1 MAENTMK
8 YPKCILCDE
17 SSSSFTAG
25 DFLASPQAKCDG
37 NPPGDLI
44 KLYSL
49 CLDCDLLHRHGN
61 RADFARI
68 ASGLEGYHVEAAR
81 RESSA
86 RADFEAVHQM
96 LKLLSIGDPDARLVV
111 SGDSDWFR
119 LLEPL
124 LNQVADFMKDLIEES
139 HETAIGLCEHYE
151 TLLLLAGGDLNAR
164 ASINSPVELIAKL
177 GELINS
183 QSTTF
188 LNVIKRQKTQE
199 NELQALN
206 QQLQSII
213 DFLPDATFVVDA
225 DKRVI
230 AWNKALEEMTGFTKE
245 SVMGQGDYVYSIPF
259 YGLRRPALVDFIGN
273 EGELNS
279 YNYKYLQRHG
289 NTIVAEACIPAIG
302 NCGERNIWIAAS
314 PLYGLDGRRIGAIE
328 SVRDISDYKKIE
340 HEKELLNEQ
349 LHHVQKMD
357 SIGQLAGGIAHE
369 FNNILAAILGY
380 ASILEMRLD
389 RGSPHLTAV
398 QRIISSAEKAAS
410 LTHGMLAFSRKQD
423 LSVKTV
429 NLNLLISDMME
440 MLCRL
445 AGEDV
450 SVEFDPSAQE
460 LLLQADYGQ
469 LQQVMLN
476 LYNNARDAMPDGGCL
491 SIATSLEAYAG
502 ENKSGLTGIPDGS
515 YVKLTVSDT
524 GSGMAPDLLE
534 RIFDPFFTTKE
545 VGKGTGLG
553 LSIVFGIV
561 QQHKGHIKVTSKPGE
576 GTVFSIW
583 FPEVGNVKDKKPEQG
598 ARPWRQACGNET
610 ILVGEDNYDVRDMI
624 AELLRD
630 VGYNVI
636 EARDGLE
643 VVSSVEKSG
652 GAIDLLLLDVIM
664 PRMNGLEALNA
675 VHRRYPKIPCIFLS
689 GYSEDILQQKG
700 TLPDRFVRLT
710 KPILA
715 DRLIAEVR
723 SVLDGH

>member
-1 MAENTMK
+1 MAENAMK
-8 YPKCILCDE
+8 YPLCILSDE
-17 SSSSFTAG
+17 SLTGLAKVE
-25 DFLASPQAKCDG
+25 FLASPQARCCG
-37 NPPGDLI
+37 NPPDDLI

-49 CLDCDLLHRHGN
+49 CLDCELLHRHGD
-61 RADFARI
+61 RALFALI
-68 ASGLEGYHVEAAR
+68 ASRLEKYHVEAAR
-81 RESSA
+81 SESSVKN
-86 RADFEAVHQM
+86 DFEAVHQM

-111 SGDSDWFR
+111 SGDSDGFR

-164 ASINSPVELIAKL
+164 ASVNSPVELIAKL

-188 LNVIKRQKTQE
+188 LNVIMRQRTQE
-199 NELQALN
+199 HDLQALN

-213 DFLPDATFVVDA
+213 DFLPDATFVIDA
-225 DKRVI
+225 EKRVI
-230 AWNKALEEMTGFTKE
+230 AWNRALEEMTGFTKE

-259 YGLRRPALVDFIGN
+259 YGSRRPALVDFIGN
-273 EGELNS
+273 EGELTS
-279 YNYKYLQRHG
+279 FNYKYLKQHG

-302 NCGERNIWIAAS
+302 NLGERNIWIAAS
-314 PLYGLDGRRIGAIE
+314 PLHGLDGRRIGAIE
-328 SVRDISDYKKIE
+328 SIRDISDYKKIE
-340 HEKELLNEQ
+340 HEKELLSEQ
-349 LHHVQKMD
+349 LHHAQKMD

-389 RGSPHLTAV
+389 GASPHMTAV

-410 LTHGMLAFSRKQD
+410 LTRGMLAFSRKQD

-429 NLNLLISDMME
+429 DLNLLISDMME

-450 SVEFDPSAQE
+450 NVEFDPSAQD
-460 LLLQADYGQ
+460 LLLQADCGQ
-469 LQQVMLN
+469 LQQVVLN
-476 LYNNARDAMPDGGCL
+476 LYNNARDAMPNGGSL
-491 SIATSLEAYAG
+491 SIATSTETYG
-502 ENKSGLTGIPDGS
+502 DEKPRSFPGIPDGS

-524 GSGMAPDLLE
+524 GSGMDPDLLE

-545 VGKGTGLG
+545 VGRGTGLG

-561 QQHKGHIKVTSKPGE
+561 QQHKGHIRVTSRPGE

-583 FPEVGNVKDKKPEQG
+583 FPKVESSRVNNAEQ
-598 ARPWRQACGNET
+598 AACPWRQSCGNET
-610 ILVGEDNYDVRDMI
+610 ILVGEDNDDVRDMI
-624 AELLRD
+624 VELLRD

-636 EARDGLE
+636 EARDGE
-643 VVSSVEKSG
+643 EAVSNVEKTG

-664 PRMNGLEALNA
+664 PRMNGLEALSA
-675 VHRRYPKIPCIFLS
+675 VHKTYPRIPCIFLS
-689 GYSEDILQQKG
+689 GYSDDILQQKG
-700 TLPDRFVRLT
+700 TLPDKIIRLA
-710 KPILA
+710 KPIMA
-715 DRLIAEVR
+715 DRLIAAVR
-723 SVLDGH
+723 SALGGR